1 MHFRLIAL
9 MLAGFASPVVIGQA
23 VAAEMFVPGT

>member
-9 MLAGFASPVVIGQA
+9 MLAGFASPVVVGQA
-23 VAAEMFVPGT
+23 VATEIRPG